1 MWRLKINTGWRQPRP
16 MHMPCP
22 PRFFQQNRQP
32 RSRRERRVHTHCIL
46 FHPRCW
52 YPVIDWLDPAP
63 RAFPLVGR
71 SHLLGVSCPIAGKWW
86 DACWAPLFGRRIIL
100 TLVGPLDAV
109 IADGV
114 GGTPDFTSTA
124 ASETPNECT
133 ELGQVFLFSGT
144 YHCRH
149 AMDDPWGA
157 CAEEEE
163 GGWPASIGIPPDEYR
178 PAGVM

>member
-1 MWRLKINTGWRQPRP
+1 METASAHAYVSPPSVLPAKSTAEKQTRTQSSYSPYSLSPVGTLLLTGWT
-16 MHMPCP
+16 P
-22 PRFFQQNRQP
+22 PLERFLWRGRAVHWAFLA
-32 RSRRERRVHTHCIL
+32 RS
-46 FHPRCW
+46 
-52 YPVIDWLDPAP
+52 
-63 RAFPLVGR
+63 LVGGGT
-71 SHLLGVSCPIAGKWW
+71 LVG
-86 DACWAPLFGRRIIL
+86 APPFGRRIVL
-100 TLVGPLDAV
+100 TLVGLPDAV

-114 GGTPDFTSTA
+114 GGPPDFTSKA

-157 CAEEEE
+157 GAEEEE

-178 PAGVM
+178 SCGGNVGPGKK